1 MSYTAPAGWYPDPTD
16 QRVLRW
22 WDGTAW
28 THHAATQPVPA
39 AVHLE
44 DEERAARWARAALL
58 AAVAAQVVGGVIFR
72 SQARRV
78 FDEVTSDTSG
88 LGPDVWGRWP
98 ALVMQLTSAVEVVA
112 GVLFLVWFFRSATN
126 ASALGLPARRS
137 PAAGVAGFML
147 PVVNLWWPY
156 QSTRDLFPDDRRRRL
171 VLRWFLLW
179 VVGGIVGSVVLLVA
193 VFVDSWVGWALLVV
207 PAVLTTLA
215 GLAARAVI
223 GEALAV
229 HAEIDSARASG
240 AYRSGWGT
248 TDAGYRY
255 APPQWPPAATSEPAR
270 SNNLAVAALACG
282 IGSLILFFFPLPAV
296 AAVPLGIVGH
306 RRARDLAGEVMAA
319 VAIALGV
326 VVLVVFAISLAASVV
341 ESTDAPSVGSITLTS
356 SALVARPTERPHN
369 DEAHYRGSRRL
380 GLRSSRDPVR
390 VRVRHKLARRAG
402 TATSSTP
409 PNLRDSGRAGAA
421 ARCSRGSLAGPTAI
435 RRYGRSAGLVSRTGP
450 RCRPAA
456 AGRRSSR
463 SIPRRTPGA

>member
-44 DEERAARWARAALL
+44 DEERAARWARAAVL
-58 AAVAAQVVGGVIFR
+58 AAVAAQVVGGVVFR

-215 GLAARAVI
+215 DLAARAVI

-255 APPQWPPAATSEPAR
+255 APPQWPPAVTSEPAR

-356 SALVARPTERPHN
+356 SALVARPTEHLHN
-369 DEAHYRGSRRL
+369 DQARTEGPDGSTCAAVAIL
-380 GLRSSRDPVR
+380 FACASGTSSRE
-390 VRVRHKLARRAG
+390 
-402 TATSSTP
+402 
-409 PNLRDSGRAGAA
+409 
-421 ARCSRGSLAGPTAI
+421 
-435 RRYGRSAGLVSRTGP
+435 GLER
-450 RCRPAA
+450 
-456 AGRRSSR
+456 
-463 SIPRRTPGA
+463 